1 MRIHREWG
9 SVRIELGRLWL
20 VWCAPERPCISGYP
34 GEHPNIPGH
43 PNRWMII
50 WRTKSPEWD
59 LASGR
64 WKTLPA
70 KLDEADRREFG
81 IERADGDE
89 PDKVRLLHAFAPIAC
104 FRCNHSDAPRARKEI
119 VEIIRAIR
127 QLEPLPRPPGM
138 PVNCCRQ
145 QEPERPR

>member
-89 PDKVRLLHAFAPIAC
+89 PDKVQLLQAFALTAC
-104 FRCNHSDAPRARKEI
+104 FRMRPTLMLLRRAGSSSRSSG
-119 VEIIRAIR
+119 
-127 QLEPLPRPPGM
+127 Q
-138 PVNCCRQ
+138 
-145 QEPERPR
+145 